1 MKPDYDEIPP
11 KWEGRHRGINDTKGL
26 KKLKLCKVSEPKL
39 KIKLLKKTS

>member
-1 MKPDYDEIPP
+1 MKPDYDETPP
-11 KWEGRHRGINDTKGL
+11 NEKGSIGGINDTKGL